1 MSINRRE
8 FLTYSAAAGVVA
20 APVVAAHGSTHTGL
34 QPVPDGDLPGQ
45 PIPDKLLNL
54 TVMGVPLPH
63 AARLFKKEWWL
74 AAYFDLTPYDPGPYT
89 RDLRQQ
95 TYTTRHGHL
104 PDHRLPDLMAGCVA
118 VYQEQ
123 YYQRHGLLPR
133 GYHTV
138 EQAVWGVYPIWYPH
152 FPVCFPFGL
161 NSAGYP
167 ASPRSA
173 ETEAEVRRRQ
183 RVLDEAHRQAHS
195 AEHRAN
201 FGKKMCFSS
210 AGHHYRCEALAARAF
225 G

>member
-1 MSINRRE
+1 MSPKARSCRQA
-8 FLTYSAAAGVVA
+8 TY
-20 APVVAAHGSTHTGL
+20 
-34 QPVPDGDLPGQ
+34 
-45 PIPDKLLNL
+45 K
-54 TVMGVPLPH
+54 
-63 AARLFKKEWWL
+63 
-74 AAYFDLTPYDPGPYT
+74 
-89 RDLRQQ
+89 
-95 TYTTRHGHL
+95 TRHGHL
-104 PDHRLPDLMAGCVA
+104 PGHRLPDLMAGYVA
-118 VYQEQ
+118 AYQEQ

-173 ETEAEVRRRQ
+173 ETEAELQRRQ
-183 RVLDEAHRQAHS
+183 RALDEAHRQAHS

-210 AGHHYRCEALAARAF
+210 AASHYQREAEAARAF